1 MITPVEPLPAPI
13 INKRSTATNGI
24 LDYSCNSNAYKTKGK
39 TLFNNFKT
47 FDKDSTVANCGTS
60 RFYFLPRLMMGVL
73 VIGELI
79 LSMGVHVIL
88 YFDGKRQDL
97 TPFIILQLKNQMT
110 ELTLSMGVHII
121 FDHLLFIRKIIINE
135 Q

>member
-1 MITPVEPLPAPI
+1 MKDLTLFSLLFLVTQHLPRRKHPFIFLRPRRAFLLNYSVLISVSPVTQHEPLPTPTV
-13 INKRSTATNGI
+13 KTRSTATNGI

-73 VIGELI
+73 VIG
-79 LSMGVHVIL
+79 V
-88 YFDGKRQDL
+88 
-97 TPFIILQLKNQMT
+97 
-110 ELTLSMGVHII
+110 
-121 FDHLLFIRKIIINE
+121 INE